1 MVISDEIYA
10 ELTYGFDH
18 TSIASLPG
26 MRERTVIVSGFS
38 KAFAMTGWRLG
49 YCCAP
54 ESVFRYIAQIHQYI
68 IMSAPT
74 PAQYAAIE
82 GLLNGQNDVEHM
94 RDEYN
99 KRRKFLHTELCRM
112 GFDCFE
118 PEGAFYIFPNVTRFA
133 KDGEDFVERLLDQEH
148 VAVIPGNAFGE
159 SGKDHIRISYAYSIE
174 QITKALERI
183 ERFITRNK

>member
-1 MVISDEIYA
+1 
-10 ELTYGFDH
+10 
-18 TSIASLPG
+18 
-26 MRERTVIVSGFS
+26 
-38 KAFAMTGWRLG
+38 
-49 YCCAP
+49 
-54 ESVFRYIAQIHQYI
+54 
-68 IMSAPT
+68 
-74 PAQYAAIE
+74 
-82 GLLNGQNDVEHM
+82 
-94 RDEYN
+94 
-99 KRRKFLHTELCRM
+99 M